1 MNNPLWYNL
10 FPGEKLSSEE
20 QILIVDDEPLVS
32 DIIAKCLEAEGMNC
46 DIADSAETALE
57 SLKRREYSLVVS
69 DINMPG
75 KSGIEL
81 LAIIKELYP
90 DVAVIM
96 VTAVDDRKVAIQALQ
111 LGAFGYVIKPFDLNE
126 MIISVVNALKRRRLM
141 LQSKEYESRLEKE
154 VKERTSELH
163 HREGEIC
170 YRLTAACEYRDE
182 ETGSHNRRLGLYA
195 SVLAK
200 ELGWEQPAVDEIRI
214 AASMHDIGKI
224 GVPDYILFKQ
234 EKLSTEEF
242 KIIKT
247 HTLIG
252 AKILSNSDI
261 SLLEMAKTIALSHH
275 EKWNGRG
282 YTQELKG
289 KGIPESARIVSVL
302 DVYDALVHDRIY
314 RRALP
319 EEKALEIMEAD
330 KSTHFDPD
338 IFEIF
343 LKILPQLRDIRMRV
357 TEETV

>member
-1 MNNPLWYNL
+1 MPSN
-10 FPGEKLSSEE
+10 ER
-20 QILIVDDEPLVS
+20 ILVVDDEDLVS
-32 DIIAKCLEAEGMNC
+32 DIIARCLEAEGHDC
-46 DIADSAETALE
+46 DIADSAEAALK
-57 SLKRREYSLVVS
+57 SLEKVEYALVIS

-81 LAIIKELYP
+81 LAIIKDQYP

-96 VTAVDDRKVAIQALQ
+96 VTAVDDRRIAIQALQ

-126 MIISVVNALKRRRLM
+126 MIISVVNALKRRQLT
-141 LQSKEYESRLEKE
+141 LDSKEYESRLEKE
-154 VKERTSELH
+154 VKERTAELH
-163 HREGEIC
+163 HREDEIC

-200 ELGWEQPAVDEIRI
+200 ELGWEQKEVDEIRV

-224 GVPDYILFKQ
+224 GVPDSILFKQ
-234 EKLSTEEF
+234 GRLSADEF

-252 AKILSNSDI
+252 AKILSESDI

-275 EKWNGRG
+275 EKWDGTG
-282 YTQELKG
+282 YTQEQKG
-289 KGIPESARIVSVL
+289 KDIPEVARLVSII

-314 RRALP
+314 RPAIP
-319 EEKALEIMEAD
+319 EAESLEIMEKD
-330 KSTHFDPD
+330 KGTHFDPD
-338 IFEIF
+338 IFEMF
-343 LKILPQLRDIRMRV
+343 LKVLPQLRDIRMRV
-357 TEETV
+357 TEDKL

>member
-1 MNNPLWYNL
+1 MPSN
-10 FPGEKLSSEE
+10 ER
-20 QILIVDDEPLVS
+20 ILVVDDEDLVS
-32 DIIAKCLEAEGMNC
+32 DIIAKCLEAEDYDC
-46 DIADSAETALE
+46 DKADCAEAALE
-57 SLKRREYSLVVS
+57 SLKKIEYALVVS

-81 LAIIKELYP
+81 LSIIKDQYP
-90 DVAVIM
+90 DVAVVM
-96 VTAVDDRKVAIQALQ
+96 VTAVDDRKIAIQALQ

-126 MIISVVNALKRRRLM
+126 MIICVVNALKRRQLM

-154 VKERTSELH
+154 VRERTAELH
-163 HREGEIC
+163 YREDEIC

-200 ELGWEQPAVDEIRI
+200 ELGWSKKGVDEIRV

-234 EKLSTEEF
+234 GRLSAEEF

-252 AKILSNSDI
+252 AKILADSDI
-261 SLLEMAKTIALSHH
+261 SLLDMAKRIALFHH
-275 EKWNGRG
+275 EKWDGSG
-282 YTQELKG
+282 YTQRLKG
-289 KGIPESARIVSVL
+289 KDIPEVARIVSII

-314 RRALP
+314 RPAIP
-319 EEKALEIMEAD
+319 EDKSLEIMEKD
-330 KSTHFDPD
+330 KGTHFDPD

-343 LKILPQLRDIRMRV
+343 LNVLPQLRDIRMRV
-357 TEETV
+357 TEDKM